1 MKGKRMATVI
11 PSYWQKGHIW
21 RISGYLDVSG
31 KFDTPEAVAESVGR
45 KLWVYDSKT
54 QEYVPYNARRDKD
67 LNRIECANSA
77 YEASETYFIALRR
90 PPELVLTL
98 PEINDMITVTATE
111 VDTRIADELWHKQLA
126 AVIDTM
132 LNRIFLEEDHNVRR
146 VLERPKQFSAIVG
159 VKGAY
164 GGIDKVPRSRV
175 TPQITEQSIN
185 HFRQRI
191 EGQPSIIGGNFNYF
205 NPHESKPVWGPDV
218 KAQAEKNGHV
228 FGTGNIIHYH
238 GTAEGN
244 AKAPPFKVTL
254 ATPYLLPNP

>member
-1 MKGKRMATVI
+1 MATVI

-90 PPELVLTL
+90 PPELILTMQ
-98 PEINDMITVTATE
+98 EINDIITVTATE
-111 VDTRIADELWHKQLA
+111 VDTNVDAALWHRQLA
-126 AVIDTM
+126 AVIDTI
-132 LNRIFLEEDHNVRR
+132 LNRIFLEKDHNVRK
-146 VLERPKQFSAIVG
+146 VLERDRQFSDISGNANAVG
-159 VKGAY
+159 SV
-164 GGIDKVPRSRV
+164 DKVPRSRV
-175 TPQITEQSIN
+175 TPQIIEQSMR
-185 HFRQRI
+185 HFQNRA
-191 EGQPSIIGGNFNYF
+191 EGHPSIIGGNFNYF
-205 NPHESKPVWGPDV
+205 NPRKTMPSWGPDV
-218 KAQAEKNGHV
+218 MAQAEKNGHI
-228 FGTGNIIHYH
+228 FGKGQRIHYH

-244 AKAPPFKVTL
+244 KRAPAFKVTL
-254 ATPYLLPNP
+254 PVPFVYKR